1 MAVDALEMD
10 EDEGN
15 PANALEEI
23 LAGPAKLHE
32 LNLEAFAQE
41 LERQGLG
48 KKLNTL
54 YDIRSELHDMYKD
67 FRDAFVEPTPEEIFN
82 MVTKENPQTFYVGK
96 MVMATVTG
104 FAHKKPQ
111 GKFFKNQ
118 KKKFSNF

>member
-1 MAVDALEMD
+1 
-10 EDEGN
+10 
-15 PANALEEI
+15 
-23 LAGPAKLHE
+23 
-32 LNLEAFAQE
+32 
-41 LERQGLG
+41 
-48 KKLNTL
+48 
-54 YDIRSELHDMYKD
+54 MYKD

-118 KKKFSNF
+118 KKKVFKFFKFFLHVSESNWVLIVLIDNKYIRNLQE